1 MGTLGTFTPQ
11 KLVVGV
17 LYSGGDKRP
26 EIEEALRAGFGA
38 IDYKSRVLPFTYTHY
53 YDEEMG
59 PGISRYFL
67 SFERLVNPE
76 DLARIKLTT
85 NSLEE
90 RFLADGKRSVNLDPG
105 LLALSR
111 FVLATTKDNAQRI
124 ALRDGIYAELTLLF
138 TKKAFM
144 TFPWTYPD
152 YCSEDYHQILAKI
165 REIYKDDLKRE
176 GLLSP

>member
-1 MGTLGTFTPQ
+1 MR
-11 KLVVGV
+11 
-17 LYSGGDKRP
+17 KRFAKNSVP
-26 EIEEALRAGFGA
+26 SITRAASCRF
-38 IDYKSRVLPFTYTHY
+38 SYTHY

-59 PGISRYFL
+59 PELQRYFL

-76 DLARIKLTT
+76 ALAGIKITT
-85 NSLEE
+85 NELED
-90 RFLADGKRSVNLDPG
+90 RFLIGGKRSVNLDPG

-138 TKKAFM
+138 TKKEFK

-152 YCSEDYHQILAKI
+152 YCSKEYQDILAEI
-165 REIYKDDLKRE
+165 REIYKRDLKRE
-176 GLLSP
+176 GFLKA